1 MTTSQAQRGAKDLRG
16 LSKRDWTIVVAGA
29 LVLVASFL
37 PWEAASASALGA
49 SYSASD
55 SAWNAGFGA
64 WFGSLLCVA
73 AAAAVA
79 ARHLGYAVGIRGI
92 GPNLAACGLAIGGTA
107 LMVIRLLTLPR
118 SGGLG
123 VLGTSSGG
131 YGPSFGAFAG
141 VALAVVQAIV
151 TLANLRASGERLP
164 SMAAGGGRRP
174 QAAPGFP
181 SPGPGPQGQP
191 PAGWHPTQAPAQ
203 PYQPSGAPQA
213 WAGPPA
219 SAQGGTGA
227 QAARTWPGSGPAAGP
242 APAQMGQPRQA
253 PQPYRESGPA
263 RQDATQPYQDNELA
277 VRLGRLDQLR
287 NNGMISESEYTEQRR
302 RIINQL

>member
-1 MTTSQAQRGAKDLRG
+1 MTTSQAHRGANDLRG

-37 PWEAASASALGA
+37 PWEAASASALGG

-64 WFGSLLCVA
+64 WFGSLLCAA

-92 GPNLAACGLAIGGTA
+92 GPNLAAAGLAIGGTA
-107 LMVIRLLTLPR
+107 LMAIRLLTLPR

-123 VLGTSSGG
+123 VLGTSTGG
-131 YGPSFGAFAG
+131 YGPSFGAFAA
-141 VALAVVQAIV
+141 VALGVVQAII

-164 SMAAGGGRRP
+164 SMAASGGARP
-174 QAAPGFP
+174 QAAPGYP
-181 SPGPGPQGQP
+181 SPQGQPPAAQP
-191 PAGWHPTQAPAQ
+191 PAGWHPPQPSAQ
-203 PYQPSGAPQA
+203 PYQP
-213 WAGPPA
+213 A
-219 SAQGGTGA
+219 ST
-227 QAARTWPGSGPAAGP
+227 
-242 APAQMGQPRQA
+242 
-253 PQPYRESGPA
+253 PQPYP
-263 RQDATQPYQDNELA
+263 DNELA
-277 VRLGRLDQLR
+277 QRLGRLERLR
-287 NNGMISESEYTEQRR
+287 SNGMLSESEYTEQRR